1 LYQDN
6 CGTPTATLKSSN
18 VTGDNCAWTA
28 TYVYTIGDGCT
39 GNSFDVTV
47 TYTGGDTQSPTLK
60 AGSSLPGGASGNL
73 CKSNATAAP
82 SAASIAA
89 LYQDNCGTVTATLKS
104 STVTGTDC
112 NWTATYVYTISDGC
126 VNNNF
131 DVNVVYTGGDTE
143 SPVITSCPVDV
154 TVECT
159 AGSTTPANTGAA
171 TATDNCGSVTPTYVD
186 AVSSVGCTKVITRT
200 WTATDGCGHSATCV
214 QKIIVRDRTAP
225 VFNCVASGT
234 PTVTDNCTAQANL
247 IVYYKDNGNVRTWTA
262 IDESGNIGTC
272 QQTLSTFRINTAST
286 NTQVASSTPVDPK
299 DKKALSKLQAA
310 QTSQV
315 QVQAYPNPFKDQVQF
330 VVTSPVSGKGSLD
343 VYNALGQKIRTV
355 FQGNIIKGT
364 QNFSLH
370 LSQRQVSNLVYV
382 LRVGGQQVSGKI
394 LQVNQ

>member
-28 TYVYTIGDGCT
+28 TYIYTIGDGCT

-200 WTATDGCGHSATCV
+200 WTATDGCGHSATCI

-286 NTQVASSTPVDPK
+286 NTQVASSIPVDPK

-330 VVTSPVSGKGSLD
+330 VVTSPVSGKGSLE